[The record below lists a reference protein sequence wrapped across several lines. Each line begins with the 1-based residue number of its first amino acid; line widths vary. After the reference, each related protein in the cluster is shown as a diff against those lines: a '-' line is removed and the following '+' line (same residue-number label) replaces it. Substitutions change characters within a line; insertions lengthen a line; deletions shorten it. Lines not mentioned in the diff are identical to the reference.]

1 MNNQT
6 RVIQREKLRLH
17 TSSKHKETTISHK
30 RMHQKHVENLKS
42 QLKDYKVDPSEDSS
56 SIGISADQEISF
68 SVLLGLLQ
76 SSELGNKMHLSFVK
90 KRLVEG
96 EKSIFEPISKSN
108 IKTSN
113 EKKKLQKNDFRSEG
127 RQTGISC
134 YCNKTKWFTW
144 SFSYPITSLPLSI
157 AFPDSSLYQSDK
169 AGSRNYIMKSSNSV
183 SSSFP
188 QIPKWINDGMAAM
201 HSLKP
206 RSTYMEWFIDS
217 LKYITSPAKVNA
229 HSWDI
234 IMDIYIPRS
243 VKEGTRW

>member
-1 MNNQT
+1 MKKFFNIKLFFHLKTFFLQIMYILCKAEILKKKKIFFFNLVLQQMNNQT
-6 RVIQREKLRLH
+6 RVIQREKLRLR

-56 SIGISADQEISF
+56 SIGISADQEI
-68 SVLLGLLQ
+68 

-127 RQTGISC
+127 RQTGISY
-134 YCNKTKWFTW
+134 YCNKTK
-144 SFSYPITSLPLSI
+144 
-157 AFPDSSLYQSDK
+157 
-169 AGSRNYIMKSSNSV
+169 
-183 SSSFP
+183 
-188 QIPKWINDGMAAM
+188 
-201 HSLKP
+201 
-206 RSTYMEWFIDS
+206 
-217 LKYITSPAKVNA
+217 
-229 HSWDI
+229 
-234 IMDIYIPRS
+234 
-243 VKEGTRW
+243 

>member
-1 MNNQT
+1 MKKFFNIKLFFHLKTFFLQIMYILCKAEILKKKKIFFFNLVLQQMNNQT
-6 RVIQREKLRLH
+6 RVIQREKLRLR

-134 YCNKTKWFTW
+134 YCNKTK
-144 SFSYPITSLPLSI
+144 
-157 AFPDSSLYQSDK
+157 
-169 AGSRNYIMKSSNSV
+169 
-183 SSSFP
+183 
-188 QIPKWINDGMAAM
+188 
-201 HSLKP
+201 
-206 RSTYMEWFIDS
+206 
-217 LKYITSPAKVNA
+217 
-229 HSWDI
+229 
-234 IMDIYIPRS
+234 
-243 VKEGTRW
+243 